1 MGKHWQ
7 CSSRGARPQVLSL
20 WCPFFM
26 ISLKLRGSLLN
37 RCPLCSRP
45 VAKFS
50 ITISLLS
57 HLQLKPTTMSRD
69 MKLLRIASEILK
81 NMWSTSLLCCFPR
94 LAISPKARAEVGMTY
109 LWIFWQVMTF
119 WLFFICFYQK
129 SYQSY
134 QKLPKK
140 LTTIFS
146 NLNLLKPQHRQSVFK
161 ICATT

>member
-1 MGKHWQ
+1 MRKHWQ

-69 MKLLRIASEILK
+69 MKLLWIASEILK
-81 NMWSTSLLCCFPR
+81 KCVIYFPPLLLPETGHFSKGQSR
-94 LAISPKARAEVGMTY
+94 SRHDLLMNLLVSDGILIV
-109 LWIFWQVMTF
+109 IH
-119 WLFFICFYQK
+119 LF
-129 SYQSY
+129 
-134 QKLPKK
+134 LPKVNHY
-140 LTTIFS
+140 IF
-146 NLNLLKPQHRQSVFK
+146 KFK
-161 ICATT
+161 FIKAPAQAICVQDLCNHINAFLDA